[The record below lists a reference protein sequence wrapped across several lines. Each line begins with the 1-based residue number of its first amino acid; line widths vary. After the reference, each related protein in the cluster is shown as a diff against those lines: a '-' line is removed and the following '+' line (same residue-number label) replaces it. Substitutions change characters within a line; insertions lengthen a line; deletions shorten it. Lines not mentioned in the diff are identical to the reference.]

1 MEFEQIKE
9 IPTYFLPV
17 EGNFNDYVSQYP
29 GINEV
34 DTTGIVDMYMKK
46 FAAAWDELAEK

>member
-1 MEFEQIKE
+1 MESLQIKE
-9 IPTYFLPV
+9 IQVYFLSV
-17 EGNFNDYVSQYP
+17 EGNFNDYVSQHP
-29 GINEV
+29 GVSEI